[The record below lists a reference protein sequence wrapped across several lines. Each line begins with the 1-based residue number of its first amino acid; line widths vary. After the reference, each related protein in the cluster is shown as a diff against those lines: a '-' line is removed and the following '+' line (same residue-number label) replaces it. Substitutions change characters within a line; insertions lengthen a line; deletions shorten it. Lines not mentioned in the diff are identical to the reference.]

1 MTFTTWKYQNFSE
14 DAVSDPLVTGQG
26 IDLDSDTL
34 DTVLEY
40 AFGHD
45 PESHDSHES
54 YRASQVTEENMNYLA
69 LTFRRRTSAIDLDY
83 QVEVSD
89 NLATWSTVST
99 QVGAVIDNGDGT
111 ETVTI
116 RDDEAILAN
125 QERYIRIRVTVGL

>member
-1 MTFTTWKYQNFSE
+1 M
-14 DAVSDPLVTGQG
+14 PIQG

-54 YRASQVTEENMNYLA
+54 YRASQVTEENRNYLA